1 MGRNI
6 KNRTQKVVNTVTK
19 PVEKLL
25 DKFVDRFLPNLKRF

>member
-25 DKFVDRFLPNLKRF
+25 DKLNMNHRLMCC